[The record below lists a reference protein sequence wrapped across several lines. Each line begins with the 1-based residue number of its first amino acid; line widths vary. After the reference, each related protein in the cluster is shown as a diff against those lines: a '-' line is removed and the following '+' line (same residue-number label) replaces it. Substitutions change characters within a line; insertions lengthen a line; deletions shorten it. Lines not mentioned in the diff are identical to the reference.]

1 MENNI
6 EEVHCYS
13 SLQRS
18 VLFLNPKYNHVLLKK
33 VSLFQGVWVV
43 FSYRFGL
50 VYHLAL
56 YVHSAFFTSRFLNF
70 YIQTFGGWG
79 VLLIE
84 HAKSGRVCLFKS
96 FRRLHF
102 NHAVVVD

>member
-1 MENNI
+1 MYI
-6 EEVHCYS
+6 EESKFVLRCMGGFFLKVWFGI
-13 SLQRS
+13 SL
-18 VLFLNPKYNHVLLKK
+18 
-33 VSLFQGVWVV
+33 G
-43 FSYRFGL
+43 
-50 VYHLAL
+50 L

-70 YIQTFGGWG
+70 YFQTFGGWG

-96 FRRLHF
+96 LRRLHF

>member
-1 MENNI
+1 MYI
-6 EEVHCYS
+6 EES
-13 SLQRS
+13 KF
-18 VLFLNPKYNHVLLKK
+18 VLRCMGGFFL
-33 VSLFQGVWVV
+33 
-43 FSYRFGL
+43 YRFGL
-50 VYHLAL
+50 VYHLA
-56 YVHSAFFTSRFLNF
+56 YM
-70 YIQTFGGWG
+70 YIQHYSNHVFWIFIFKFFGGWG